1 MATEELNPLAKAEE
15 TLTPQERRLK
25 LLLRVLALIFGLAV
39 FGYLVPAL
47 VGPLQSFYVNL
58 PFVTNSVVK
67 IGVLALLAFFAAAD
81 IRRYRLL
88 IVVII
93 IGHVLSELATG
104 AVLIWGKTDYL
115 VNAGGIE
122 IPITQILWGSMVLD
136 GAIIILLIW
145 FSSAAE
151 RSHYKLLYLSP
162 VEFRT
167 LTALADVVVAGK
179 DEIVPPEEV
188 ARNVDRYLNG
198 FEAKSKWI
206 MNLVLTGIQ
215 FYPLLSLRPPFSYMN
230 PEDRLNFLKRR
241 FYQDVTRRLVPP
253 FWRTLVQVMIRIGKQ
268 LSYIGYYNDPRT
280 FESVGYVPFSKRNP
294 AAQEIKQGLAKER
307 KPLRVYAP
315 SDITGERLTG
325 DVVIIGSGAGASVLA
340 EGLLKAGR
348 EVLMLERGDYV
359 DPTTFSEDEVEMLG
373 KLYHDGALQLSRDF
387 RFQVLQGSCV
397 GGTTV
402 VNNAVCF
409 NLPPEVLTKW
419 NDMPSLDAGLDPA
432 RVRESFEYVRTL
444 VGVERQNHKNL
455 NLGARYFTEGIKNL
469 RLDAPPNEYHE
480 VEANIHE
487 CLGCGYCN
495 IGCAYGKKLS
505 MMDTVLPMLQ
515 GKFNN
520 GREALR
526 IVAGCEALKLRAKGK
541 KVTSVLCRLKD
552 GRLIE
557 VQGNLFVSSAG
568 AISSSL
574 LLLKSGVGG
583 DKPGKKVSFNIGS
596 PMTAVFDDVVNS
608 YEGLQISH
616 YLKLSP
622 SRGYVIE
629 TWFNPPVAQALTMPG
644 WFEDHYN
651 NMRRY
656 NRIACTGVLVGT
668 ESNAEVR
675 HAGLTG
681 REINYVPTPA
691 DMEKLI
697 AGLILSGEVLF
708 NAGARL
714 VIPNT
719 FDYYEFK
726 NPDELR
732 ELPTIVKDQSD
743 ITLGTGHPQ
752 GGNPISRNPEFGVID
767 PQFKVY
773 GYENLF
779 VCDASVFPS
788 SIGVNPQLTVMALA
802 HYAAP
807 LIAQRDGDR

>member
-1 MATEELNPLAKAEE
+1 MATEKTNPLAKSDK
-15 TLTPQERRLK
+15 TLTPQERRLR
-25 LLLRVLALIFGLAV
+25 LLLKVLALIFGLAV

-47 VGPLQSFYVNL
+47 AGPLQSFYINL

-67 IGVLALLAFFAAAD
+67 IGVLAVLAFFAAAD

-93 IGHVLSELATG
+93 IGHLLSELATA
-104 AVLIWGKTDYL
+104 AVLIWGKTDYQ
-115 VNAGGIE
+115 VNVGGIE
-122 IPITQILWGSMVLD
+122 LPITQILWGSMALD
-136 GAIIILLIW
+136 GVIIILLVW

-151 RSHYKLLYLSP
+151 RSRYNLLYFSP
-162 VEFRT
+162 LEFRT

-179 DEIVPPEEV
+179 DEIIPAEEV
-188 ARNVDRYLNG
+188 ARNVDRYLNA
-198 FEAKSKWI
+198 FESQSK
-206 MNLVLTGIQ
+206 MLMRLVLIGME
-215 FYPLLSLRPPFSYMN
+215 FYPLLTLKPPFSYMN
-230 PEDRLNFLKRR
+230 ANDRLSFLKRR
-241 FYQDVTRRLVPP
+241 FYRDVTMRLVPP
-253 FWRTLVQVMIRIGKQ
+253 FWRTLVQAMIRMAKQ
-268 LSYIGYYNDPRT
+268 LSYVGYYNDPRT

-294 AAQEIKQGLAKER
+294 AAQGIKQELIKTR
-307 KPLRVYAP
+307 KPLRVYTS
-315 SDITGERLTG
+315 SDITSDKLTG

-359 DPTTFSEDEVEMLG
+359 DPGTVSEDEIEMLG

-409 NLPPEVLTKW
+409 DLPHEVLTKW
-419 NDMPSLDAGLDPA
+419 NDAQTLDAGLDPA
-432 RVRESFEYVRTL
+432 RVWESFKYVRAR

-455 NLGARYFTEGIKNL
+455 NKGAKYFTAGIKNL
-469 RLDAPPNEYHE
+469 RLDVPPNDYNE
-480 VEANIHE
+480 VEANIHD

-505 MMDTVLPMLQ
+505 MMDTVLPELQ
-515 GKFNN
+515 EEFNK

-526 IVAGCEALKLRAKGK
+526 IVAGCEAIKLRAKGK
-541 KVTSVLCRLKD
+541 KITSVLCRLKD
-552 GRLIE
+552 GRLID
-557 VQGNLFVSSAG
+557 VQGNQFVSSAG
-568 AISSSL
+568 AISSSIL
-574 LLLKSGVGG
+574 LIKSGVGG
-583 DKPGKKVSFNIGS
+583 EKPGRNVSFNMGS
-596 PMTAVFDDVVNS
+596 PMTAVFDEEVNS
-608 YEGLQISH
+608 YDGLQISH

-622 SRGYVIE
+622 SRGYVME
-629 TWFNPPVAQALTMPG
+629 TWFNPPLAQALTMPG

-656 NRIACTGVLVGT
+656 SRIACTGILVGT
-668 ESNAEVR
+668 ESNAVVR
-675 HAGLTG
+675 RAGLTG
-681 REINYVPTPA
+681 REIDYVPTPG

-697 AGLILSGEVLF
+697 AGLILSGEILF
-708 NAGARL
+708 SAGARL
-714 VIPNT
+714 VLPNT

-726 NPDELR
+726 NADELR
-732 ELPTIVKDQSD
+732 QLPNIVKDASD

-752 GGNPISRNPEFGVID
+752 GGNPISRNPDIGVID

-807 LIAQRDGDR
+807 LIARDGDR